1 MTFIPSVLTKIDDN
15 NTFTTTGTA
24 YTGTGTLT
32 TGYNSINVTLTSTV
46 DSNPGGLEIQYS
58 SDGTGYTGY
67 YNDTYFT
74 GTKFTKTY
82 NIVNKYYKIVYTQ
95 GSSANFTI
103 TSRLNVD
110 ESPEQSNA
118 NNIYSLPQDG
128 MYDAFGKLRV
138 TNPYTLL
145 DLKFPSASTGTA
157 NYLSNNMIECNG
169 ASGSGTA
176 IYGSSKCVMSAGG
189 TGTYISQSRKYCIY
203 QPGKSLIFLG
213 SGIIGPTGISS
224 TNYTNRLGY
233 FDNENGLYFEH
244 GYTGGVIGVTGNMS
258 VVLRNTPVGTTT
270 ATDTRISQSTWNIDK
285 LDGSGN
291 SGITLNFTKAQL
303 FVIDF
308 EWLSVGRIRYG
319 FYIYGKI
326 FYCHQITNV
335 NQMIAP
341 YMLTPN
347 LPVRYEVRN
356 NDGGNVSLTQ
366 ICSSVI
372 TEGGYNPIG
381 LPFSA
386 NVGVPGFAVTA
397 TETSVFSL
405 SGYTGTSSSTA
416 NQYKHQQII
425 PSSLNI
431 LGDSSKNIL
440 YNVYLFQAPNVPTGT
455 GSFLWQSPNSNSIAQ
470 YSISNVIFSTVQL
483 SLAIKVDSGFIQGNG
498 NVAFETLQDIFNNL
512 VQITSNITNITDT
525 LVVTVIATSSG
536 TGSTTAWTSMTW
548 TESQ

>member
-15 NTFTTTGTA
+15 NTIIITTGATGNYA
-24 YTGTGTLT
+24 GTGTLT
-32 TGYNSINVTLTSTV
+32 TGYNSINVTLSSDV
-46 DSNPGGLEIQYS
+46 NSNPGGLEIQYS
-58 SDGTGYTGY
+58 SDGSGYTGY

-82 NIVNKYYKIVYTQ
+82 NIINKYYKIKYTQ
-95 GSSANFTI
+95 GSSAAFTI

-145 DLKFPSASTGTA
+145 DIKFPSASTGTA
-157 NYLSNNMIECNG
+157 NYLSNSMLECNSS
-169 ASGSGTA
+169 SGGGTGT
-176 IYGSSKCVMSAGG
+176 YGSSKCVMTSTGV
-189 TGTYISQSRKYCIY
+189 GTYISQSRKYCIY
-203 QPGKSLIFLG
+203 QPGKSLLFLG
-213 SGIIGPTGISS
+213 SGIIAPTGITS

-233 FDNENGLYFEH
+233 FDDENGLFFQNN
-244 GYTGGVIGVTGNMS
+244 TGTLS
-258 VVLRNTPVGTTT
+258 VVLRNSTADTP
-270 ATDTRISQSTWNIDK
+270 ISQSNWNIDK
-285 LDGSGN
+285 FDGTGN
-291 SGITLNFTKAQL
+291 SGITLDFTKAQL

-335 NQMIAP
+335 NNLTAP
-341 YMLTPN
+341 YMITPN

-356 NDGGNVSLTQ
+356 NDSGTVSLTQ
-366 ICSSVI
+366 ICSSVM
-372 TEGGYNPIG
+372 TEGGYNPFG

-386 NVGVPGFAVTA
+386 NVGAAGFNVTS
-397 TETSVFSL
+397 TQTSVFSL

-431 LGDSSKNIL
+431 LGDTSKNIL
-440 YNVYLFQAPNVPTGT
+440 YNIYLFQAPNAPTG
-455 GSFLWQSPNSNSIAQ
+455 GSFTWISPNNNSVAQ
-470 YSISNVIFSTVQL
+470 YSTSNVAISNL
-483 SLAIKVDSGFIQGNG
+483 SSAILVDSGYIQGNG
-498 NVAFETLQDIFNNL
+498 SVAFETLQDIFNNL

-525 LVVTVIATSSG
+525 LVVTVISTSGG

-548 TESQ
+548 TESY